1 MSKLYLCGVILAAVI
16 AAWCAGAVIGR
27 AKCMENVANRA
38 AVNSQQ
44 QIAKK
49 EKINAEIYRTGV
61 RDIRD
66 ILRAKYTIAD

>member
-1 MSKLYLCGVILAAVI
+1 MSKLYLYGAILAGLVT
-16 AAWCAGAVIGR
+16 AWCAGTVIGR

-66 ILRAKYTIAD
+66 ILRTKYTIAD